1 MSVTERTVT
10 ITRREFIVDAT
21 PGFGATH
28 TDVGTAWR
36 NAERSF
42 RETHNLPADHALAD
56 TALTFWPGDED
67 IVISYETQGPAAVS
81 TEDTARLLAA
91 YDLTCGR
98 LNMPY
103 ANLVAADR
111 GKYIDMARK
120 VITAAGMSRAQTPPT
135 ATPAPA
141 PAAAPAP
148 VPALR

>member
-1 MSVTERTVT
+1 MASVS
-10 ITRREFIVDAT
+10 

-28 TDVGTAWR
+28 VDVAKAWR

-42 RETHNLPADHALAD
+42 RETHNLPEDHPLTD
-56 TALTFWPGDED
+56 NALTFWPGDEA
-67 IVISYETQGPAAVS
+67 IVISYETEGPATASV
-81 TEDTARLLAA
+81 EDTARLLAA

-98 LNMPY
+98 ITMPY

-120 VITAAGMSRAQTPPT
+120 VITAAGMSRAQTPS
-135 ATPAPA
+135 ASTPAPGPA
-141 PAAAPAP
+141 PAATPAP